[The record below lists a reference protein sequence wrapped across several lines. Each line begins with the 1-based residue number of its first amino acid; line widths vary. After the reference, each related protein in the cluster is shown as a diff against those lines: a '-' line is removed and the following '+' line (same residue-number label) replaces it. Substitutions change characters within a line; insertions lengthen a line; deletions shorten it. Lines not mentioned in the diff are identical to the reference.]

1 MPPFEILRNYWPHL
15 ASLLSL
21 AVTIPTVFHILLKKR
36 DTKAATGWVGL
47 VWFAPFL
54 GACLYWLFGVNRIER
69 RAKARFARKEA
80 WPLPTTGA
88 TVSPEYIAHHFP
100 AEGEGLANL
109 CRLTEKVARQP
120 LLSGNTIVPLING
133 DQAFPLMLAH
143 LEKAKKSITLTSYIF
158 NNDSWGKRFR
168 VALSEAQKRGVEIRV
183 IIDGVGAR
191 YSFPPITWALQKE
204 GIKTASFMRTL
215 LPWRYRY
222 VNLRSHRKIMVV
234 DGTIGF
240 TGGLN
245 ICAENVLA
253 ENPAHPIQDIHFLIT
268 GPVVGGLQCA
278 FAEDW
283 AFTTGEKLQGE
294 KWFPPLSPD
303 GDGIARGIIDGP
315 DEDFDMLRLVIL
327 GALTAAHSS
336 IWIATPYFL
345 PDNELLTALRLAAL
359 RGIDVQILIPKKS
372 NLLLVDWAAEP
383 NLEELLTAGCRIFH
397 TPPPFDHSKIMI
409 VDQAWV
415 LLGSANWDTRSLALN
430 FEFNLE
436 CYDKKL
442 AAEMQEILTVKKAQ
456 AQEITVQQLRAKS
469 LPIRLRNNFCRL
481 FSPYL

>member
-1 MPPFEILRNYWPHL
+1 MHFIEILRNYWPHL
-15 ASLLSL
+15 VSLLSF
-21 AVTIPTVFHILLKKR
+21 AVTVLTIFHILLKKR

-47 VWFAPFL
+47 VWFAPLL

-80 WPLPTTGA
+80 WPLPTTDSA
-88 TVSPEYIAHHFP
+88 VSPQYIMDHLSAG
-100 AEGEGLANL
+100 GEGLADL
-109 CRLTEKVARQP
+109 CRLTDKIVRQP

-133 DQAFPLMLAH
+133 DQAFPLMLAQ
-143 LEKAKKSITLTSYIF
+143 LEKAERSITLTSYIF
-158 NNDSWGKRFR
+158 NNDAWGSKFR
-168 VALSEAQKRGVEIRV
+168 VALTEAQKRGVEIRV
-183 IIDGVGAR
+183 IVDGVGAR
-191 YSFPPITWALQKE
+191 YSFPPITWALRKD
-204 GIKTASFMRTL
+204 GINTASFMQTR
-215 LPWRYRY
+215 LPWRFRY
-222 VNLRSHRKIMVV
+222 VNLRSHRKILVV
-234 DGTIGF
+234 DGKIGF
-240 TGGLN
+240 TGGMN
-245 ICAENVLA
+245 IRAENVLA
-253 ENPAHPIQDIHFLIT
+253 EKPSHPIQDLHFLIT

-294 KWFPPLSPD
+294 KWFPQLSRD

-315 DEDFDMLRLVIL
+315 DEDFDLLRLVIL

-336 IWIATPYFL
+336 IRIATPYFL

-372 NLLLVDWAAEP
+372 NLLLVGWAAEP
-383 NLEELLTAGCRIFH
+383 SLEDLLASGCRIFH

-409 VDQAWV
+409 VDQTWI

-442 AAEMQEILTVKKAQ
+442 AAKMQEILTQKQAQ